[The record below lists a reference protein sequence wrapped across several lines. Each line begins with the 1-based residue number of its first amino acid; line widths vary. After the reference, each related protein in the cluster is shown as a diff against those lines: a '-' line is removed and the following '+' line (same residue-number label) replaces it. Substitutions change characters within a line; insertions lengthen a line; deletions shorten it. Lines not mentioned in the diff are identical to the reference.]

1 VGTWTYGLTLAP
13 NNVIVVNWPFYY
25 CTDTESMPPN
35 RNNAQYQSAYG
46 LSIWVLGPRCID
58 LWTAKP
64 DQSCISNVKRI
75 LG

>member
-1 VGTWTYGLTLAP
+1 MEAML
-13 NNVIVVNWPFYY
+13 
-25 CTDTESMPPN
+25 PN

-64 DQSCISNVKRI
+64 DQSCISKVKQI